1 MFVKK
6 FFFLSSDSSLLSLAE
21 VNGII
26 SPYKS
31 HIETNWHLKERG
43 NNMKKRL
50 FAALL
55 AGSLAVAALST
66 VTAYA
71 DGQKVVTLGADLSEE
86 QKTAILKYFGVYGQN
101 LKTLYITNQDER
113 NHLASY
119 VPIEQIGTHTFSC
132 ALVNPTM
139 SGGIRVKTANLNWV
153 TSNMIATTLS
163 TSGVV
168 NCEVLAA
175 SPFEVSGTGA
185 LTGIIMAYE
194 TASGTTLNETKK
206 ELATQELVTTGTIAN
221 QVGQAQATDIVNE
234 IKIQVIE
241 NQVTDTEQVVEIVN
255 DVLDEKLDVEAKL
268 SDEDRQL
275 LLDLAEQIAQQDY
288 DYEEMRETLER
299 VENNMNELNSTVNQ
313 VAGAVEDNTAAVE
326 ENTAAVAENTAAVE
340 DNTAAL
346 EDNTAA
352 VEDNTAALDTL
363 NDHLSQDS
371 ILLNTD
377 DTALG
382 DNVIMD
388 ATDEEALQDVKGAEE
403 GTAEPAPDAGFEIT
417 TSDDWTDGG
426 AAQDIS
432 AEPAPTYEQP
442 TYEEPQPEQP
452 GDFFDI
458 GTTDEYTDEGSFS
471 EPAPAAEE
479 PTYEEPTYEEP
490 TYEEPTYE
498 EPQPEEPAYEE
509 PTYEE
514 PQPEEPTYE
523 EPTYEEPT
531 YEEPTYE
538 EPQPEEPAYEEPTYE
553 EEEPEGA
560 SLEISETSLT
570 VADAAD
576 EYSAAGAGML
586 KLLIGNAN
594 IVPVSGTVTVTDS
607 FGTTSTVDLAN
618 TSQVTADPMSAD
630 ELMDEGWS
638 EGTRVLIVLGDA
650 FQANMTYDVTI
661 EGTFAQADDQSVTA
675 QVSESANFATESYGA
690 AVKVATVDDL
700 SAGKNLTVDVMFDD
714 ATAVRAEVSVEDQNI
729 AYADTA
735 ELALSEGQTSFNVTT
750 VSAGITQL
758 NVNFYDAEGNVA
770 GSTTVDLI
778 VL

>member
-1 MFVKK
+1 M
-6 FFFLSSDSSLLSLAE
+6 
-21 VNGII
+21 
-26 SPYKS
+26 
-31 HIETNWHLKERG
+31 TN
-43 NNMKKRL
+43 
-50 FAALL
+50 
-55 AGSLAVAALST
+55 
-66 VTAYA
+66 
-71 DGQKVVTLGADLSEE
+71 
-86 QKTAILKYFGVYGQN
+86 
-101 LKTLYITNQDER
+101 
-113 NHLASY
+113 
-119 VPIEQIGTHTFSC
+119 
-132 ALVNPTM
+132 
-139 SGGIRVKTANLNWV
+139 
-153 TSNMIATTLS
+153 
-163 TSGVV
+163 
-168 NCEVLAA
+168 
-175 SPFEVSGTGA
+175 
-185 LTGIIMAYE
+185 
-194 TASGTTLNETKK
+194 
-206 ELATQELVTTGTIAN
+206 
-221 QVGQAQATDIVNE
+221 TD
-234 IKIQVIE
+234 
-241 NQVTDTEQVVEIVN
+241 QVVEIVN
-255 DVLDEKLDVEAKL
+255 DVLDEKLDVEASL

-326 ENTAAVAENTAAVE
+326 ENTAAVE

-490 TYEEPTYE
+490 
-498 EPQPEEPAYEE
+498 QPEEPAYEE

-514 PQPEEPTYE
+514 PTQGEEFGNEEENPEGEEPGMVE
-523 EPTYEEPT
+523 GE
-531 YEEPTYE
+531 
-538 EPQPEEPAYEEPTYE
+538 QQE

-560 SLEISETSLT
+560 ALEISETSLT

-586 KLLIGNAN
+586 KLLIGNAD

-607 FGTTSTVDLAN
+607 FGTSSTVDLAN

-690 AVKVATVDDL
+690 AVKVATVDDPL
-700 SAGKNLTVDVMFDD
+700 AGKNFRLAKQLDDEVERMNKQIKECIALWIGSREVMK
-714 ATAVRAEVSVEDQNI
+714 V
-729 AYADTA
+729 
-735 ELALSEGQTSFNVTT
+735 
-750 VSAGITQL
+750 ITDKML
-758 NVNFYDAEGNVA
+758 LVKPF
-770 GSTTVDLI
+770 L
-778 VL
+778 